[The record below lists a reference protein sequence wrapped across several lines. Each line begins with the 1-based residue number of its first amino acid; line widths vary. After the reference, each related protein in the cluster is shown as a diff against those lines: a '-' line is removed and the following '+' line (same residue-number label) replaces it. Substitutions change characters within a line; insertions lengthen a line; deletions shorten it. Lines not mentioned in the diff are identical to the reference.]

1 MTKPCRIDYF
11 DAAELAAAVLDL
23 PEIETDENIDT
34 VADAFFDKFGIDLDQ
49 FAELAQRLVPMCA
62 MDKSPLTDT
71 FRRGFVRNGAY
82 IVKIT
87 TEQP

>member
-1 MTKPCRIDYF
+1 MTEYCLIDYF

-23 PEIETDENIDT
+23 PEIEADEDIDT
-34 VADAFFDKFGIDLDQ
+34 VADAFLHKFGMDLEQ
-49 FAELAQRLVPMCA
+49 FAELARRLVPMCA

-71 FRRGFVRNGAY
+71 FRRGFVRDGAY

-87 TEQP
+87 TETP

>member
-1 MTKPCRIDYF
+1 MTEPCLIDHV

-23 PEIETDENIDT
+23 PEIKTDEDIDT
-34 VADAFFDKFGIDLDQ
+34 VADAFFDEFGMDLEQ
-49 FAELAQRLVPMCA
+49 FAELARRLVPMCA
-62 MDKSPLTDT
+62 MDKSPLTDA